1 MNHYED
7 NPKALSLLTLAVGG
21 VGLYFLYKKL
31 FPGQKECVNCAP
43 LAQMDSTQMQQHADA
58 IMSSAT
64 PLSMEYLQANTMQGR
79 L

>member
-1 MNHYED
+1 MTYEE
-7 NPKALSLLTLAVGG
+7 NPKLTQWAVLVAGG

-31 FPGQKECVNCAP
+31 FPGPKECVNCVP
-43 LAQMDSTQMQQHADA
+43 LAQMDATQVQQHADA